1 MDIRRLLSKL
11 TVEEKAAL
19 VSGTDFMYTNIVPR
33 LGIPSLHM
41 SDGLTDCASRRR
53 EGTTA

>member
-41 SDGLTDCASRRR
+41 SDGPHGLRV
-53 EGTTA
+53 